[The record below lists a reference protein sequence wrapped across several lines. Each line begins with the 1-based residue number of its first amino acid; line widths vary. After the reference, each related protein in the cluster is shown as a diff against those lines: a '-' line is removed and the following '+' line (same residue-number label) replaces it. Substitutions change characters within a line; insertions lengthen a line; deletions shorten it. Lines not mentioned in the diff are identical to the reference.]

1 MKVLLHFEDWQ
12 SVETRYVLEPVKVA
26 LNSKPSQAV
35 VQSFVPPNTPIIKR
49 EKDFWEWWDGT
60 SYFKG
65 ERVLKE
71 PQKIFVS

>member
-12 SVETRYVLEPVKVA
+12 GVETRIGVNITSPE
-26 LNSKPSQAV
+26 
-35 VQSFVPPNTPIIKR
+35 PIIKR